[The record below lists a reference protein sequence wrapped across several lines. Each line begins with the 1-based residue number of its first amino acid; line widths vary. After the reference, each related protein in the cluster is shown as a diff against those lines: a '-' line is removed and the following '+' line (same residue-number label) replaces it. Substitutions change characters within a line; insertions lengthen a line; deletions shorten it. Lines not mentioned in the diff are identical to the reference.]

1 MDIETVEVILTVAQC
16 ENYTEAAQMLR
27 YTPSAISKRVSRA
40 EKELGVELF
49 VRGKKSSR
57 LVLTPV
63 CRSMLGDFATIR
75 ESWANITQKAA
86 RAVSEAHQSTLRV
99 GSSEKHWISRN
110 DEIVARFIA
119 EQPAT
124 HVVVTSAAWTKLS
137 EYLLQGHLDIAF
149 VTMVGDFLRYRSVL
163 RDGIADKFDVILVDR
178 IRSMYLAISEN
189 APEASLTNA
198 KLTDF
203 ADYAIAFN
211 EEFEDEDSVVR
222 AHYQPFKHLSEQYG
236 FRLKTVVVNTR
247 QPSAYIIARKGGVA
261 IPTPVP
267 VVNVPGITSVRLT
280 DWPSCVSEYCVVPK
294 GKRTDA
300 VACMLAI
307 VERMRIP
314 ENNG

>member
-16 ENYTEAAQMLR
+16 ENYTEAAQMLG

-63 CRSMLGDFATIR
+63 CRSMVDDFATIR
-75 ESWANITQKAA
+75 ESWSDITQKAA
-86 RAVSEAHQSTLRV
+86 QAVSEAHQSTLRV

-110 DEIVARFIA
+110 DEIVAHYIA
-119 EQPAT
+119 EQPSV
-124 HVVVTSAAWTKLS
+124 HVIVTSAPWAELS
-137 EYLLQGHLDIAF
+137 EHLLQGRLDMAF
-149 VTMVGDFLRYRSVL
+149 VTMVDDFLQYRSVQ

-178 IRSMYLAISEN
+178 LHSMYLAISEN
-189 APEASLTNA
+189 APEAALTHA
-198 KLTDF
+198 TLRDF

-211 EEFEDEDSVVR
+211 EEVKVEDSVVR
-222 AHYQPFKHLSEQYG
+222 AHIEPFLQLSKRYG
-236 FRLKTVVVNTR
+236 FTLKTVVVNTR
-247 QPSAYIIARKGGVA
+247 QPSAFIIARKGGVA

-267 VVNVPGITSVRLT
+267 VVNVPGIASVPLS

-294 GKRTDA
+294 GKRSDA
-300 VACMLAI
+300 VARMLSL
-307 VERMRIP
+307 VEQMRIP
-314 ENNG
+314 EDGN